1 MISNIFKREEI
12 LKSLFKTV
20 AYITIFSII
29 TRALGFIFRIYLSRA
44 LGAEALGLYQ
54 VSISVF
60 MVLLTIV
67 ASGMP
72 VVISKLTAKYHA
84 QNDKKSEGSLMTTA
98 LLISLI
104 TSIVLIAF
112 VLIFKGLFS
121 KIFADDRC
129 YTILLVMLP
138 AILCS
143 AIYNVFRG
151 AMWGHSNY
159 FCYCITEL
167 FEQIARIAIC
177 VFMLSFGLT
186 SLSPSISAGLS
197 LTIAT
202 ILSAILAMVL
212 YFVYGGRLNKPNDI
226 YKEVLKS
233 STSITGVR
241 VASSL
246 VQPIIA
252 LIIPAR
258 LIAAGYTSA
267 QAMSIF
273 GIALGMTM
281 PLLFIPVTLVGSLSM
296 VLIPDI
302 STAIVKNDTEHV
314 NNRIS
319 SSILFTL
326 VITFL
331 MIPLYIGAGDNIGL
345 FFYDNLQSGQLL
357 AAAAWTMLP
366 FALINI
372 TSSILN
378 ALGLEVKSFINYIV
392 GSIFMFVC
400 IIFLPKLI
408 GIRAL
413 IWGMGSCVTVA
424 SLLNIRMIKKKTNLK
439 LNLFKPIL
447 KLSII
452 SLPTAALTYFVTS
465 LLSNFMPLFF
475 NLAISCTLGAVMFI
489 LLCMMFGILNFQSM
503 FVEVKTYFKSK
514 KKKRAS

>member
-1 MISNIFKREEI
+1 M
-12 LKSLFKTV
+12 KSIFKTV

-29 TRALGFIFRIYLSRA
+29 TRALGFLFRIYLSRA

-54 VSISVF
+54 VSLSVF
-60 MVLLTIV
+60 MVLLTLV
-67 ASGMP
+67 SSGMP

-84 QNDKKSEGSLMTTA
+84 QKDKHSEGSLVSTA

-104 TSIVLIAF
+104 TSF
-112 VLIFKGLFS
+112 VLIIFVIIFKNMFS

-129 YTILLVMLP
+129 YSILLVLLP
-138 AILCS
+138 AILFS
-143 AIYNVFRG
+143 AVYNVFRG

-167 FEQIARIAIC
+167 FEQVARIAIC
-177 VFMLSFGLT
+177 VFMLTFGLF
-186 SLSPSISAGLS
+186 SLSPSISAAAS
-197 LTIAT
+197 LTIASV
-202 ILSAILAMVL
+202 LSAILAIIL
-212 YFVYGGRLNKPNDI
+212 YFVYGGRLKKPTNI

-241 VASSL
+241 LASSL

-267 QAMSIF
+267 QAMSIY
-273 GIALGMTM
+273 GIAIGMTM

-296 VLIPDI
+296 VLVPDI
-302 STAIVKNDTEHV
+302 STAIVKNDNEHV
-314 NNRIS
+314 NNQIS
-319 SSILFTL
+319 SSIMFTL
-326 VITFL
+326 IITFL
-331 MIPLYIGAGDNIGL
+331 LIPLFIGAGENIGL

-357 AAAAWTMLP
+357 ANAAWTMLP

-378 ALGLEVKSFINYIV
+378 ALGLESKSFINYIV
-392 GSIFMFVC
+392 GSIFMFIC
-400 IIFLPKLI
+400 IIFLPKYI

-413 IWGMGSCVTVA
+413 ILGMGICVSVT

-439 LNLFKPIL
+439 LNLFKPII
-447 KLSII
+447 KLSLI
-452 SLPTAALTYFVTS
+452 SLPTVALTYFVTS
-465 LLSNFMPLFF
+465 LLSNFLPLFF
-475 NLAISCTLGAVMFI
+475 NLAISCSLGATMFV
-489 LLCMMFGILNFQSM
+489 LLCVMFGIINIQTM
-503 FVEVKTYFKSK
+503 FVEVKKYLTSK
-514 KKKRAS
+514 KRKKA

>member
-1 MISNIFKREEI
+1 M
-12 LKSLFKTV
+12 KSLFKTV

-54 VSISVF
+54 VSLSVF

-67 ASGMP
+67 SSGMP
-72 VVISKLTAKYHA
+72 VVISKLTARYYA
-84 QNDKKSEGSLMTTA
+84 QQDKKSEGSLMSTS

-104 TSIVLIAF
+104 TSVVLIAF

-129 YTILLVMLP
+129 YTILLVLLP
-138 AILCS
+138 AIVCS

-167 FEQIARIAIC
+167 FEQVARIAIC
-177 VFMLSFGLT
+177 VFLLSFGLT

-197 LTIAT
+197 LTIASV
-202 ILSAILAMVL
+202 LSAILAMVL
-212 YFVYGGRLNKPNDI
+212 YFIYGGKLKKPNNI

-233 STSITGVR
+233 STPITGVR

-267 QAMSIF
+267 QAMSIY
-273 GIALGMTM
+273 GIAIGMTM

-302 STAIVKNDTEHV
+302 STAIVKNDAEHI

-319 SSILFTL
+319 SSILFAII
-326 VITFL
+326 ITFL
-331 MIPLYIGAGDNIGL
+331 LIPLYIGAGDNIGL

-357 AAAAWTMLP
+357 ASAAWTMLP
-366 FALINI
+366 FSLLNI

-378 ALGLEVKSFINYIV
+378 ALGLEVKSFVNYLI

-400 IIFLPKLI
+400 IIFLPAVI

-413 IWGMGSCVTVA
+413 VLGMGLCVIVT

-447 KLSII
+447 KLSLIA
-452 SLPTAALTYFVTS
+452 LPTAALTYFVTS

-475 NLAISCTLGAVMFI
+475 NLAISCSLGAIMFV
-489 LLCMMFGILNFQSM
+489 LLCVMFGIINIQTM
-503 FVEVKTYFKSK
+503 FVEVKSYFESK
-514 KKKRAS
+514 KRKRAN